1 MSKVAEKVI
10 LSSLVV
16 LFCGLIALIVIVAR
30 QANTIAANELYSLK
44 SYEDKWVEIYNYTA
58 PSVVVVQYFAENEEV
73 KVGTGFFLTN
83 DGYICTCAHVVL
95 DLEFN
100 ASATAKI
107 IVTVNNGTDSHNNY
121 DAQLVGFDGHGDV
134 AILKIDN
141 GDYSTPPVTIVTDI
155 KENLVAYDVMV
166 IGCIFGI
173 DYESCAMGNI
183 RDQKW
188 TDPTGIHQLSCLLT
202 SVPTSKGNSGSPIFD
217 NVGRCLGMHQNSFQP
232 VPTNNLF
239 VKDEVRLTEDP
250 VRPDFAGDVT
260 ELEQMDMMQEIDKL
274 DMVQEID
281 KLDMVQEIDNM
292 DMNQMDEMKSTE
304 TIVASMNLTQ
314 DSLTENVGSFL
325 DLSGPSAA
333 TTSSELTSIGS
344 TFGGGLTGRNLHAI
358 AFAIITKHQK
368 GVANEDDTDIK
379 YIEKG
384 WVGFLAKTNTPL
396 NYIEMQQSI
405 NTGDT
410 SRKHAI
416 SQLKDAYTGGGL
428 IVDQIGDPKVA
439 QQLKRGDVVI
449 AIDGISVGPFGYQ
462 SSPGDIA
469 HFKSPGQK
477 VELTVYRKGT
487 IETVPIELV
496 PYPTELD
503 RPYGTL
509 QAVKLGL
516 FGRIPGVDITGE
528 SPRSRDWIYKTA
540 FSDVIFK
547 KEDAKFTTEF
557 HRLLSKPNNYEYKI
571 IRDLWKKVKDNPNPS
586 EKDLESYRTQLTG
599 MQSNIDQFERDGID
613 ASQFQ
618 KYHQS
623 EEEFYGSQL
632 RKIAKGL
639 KYWLLGPLQRIELNN
654 LNSLATG
661 MQKFHREKKSALD
674 TTLTWVKQIQTLV
687 IKLCPWSIKPK
698 ATYKPKEGK
707 LMTFTAEYLDEL
719 TQDSMDG
726 ETKVI
731 LKLQTLFK
739 SYGFSS
745 FEYNT
750 FAKLQTDKGVYA
762 SKSLGGYSTTDTG
775 STIYTLDPRVWKQY
789 PNAFYNP
796 NIFFNTSAEKVNIP
810 ESLRTE
816 LNPLSNSSDM
826 AKLQMFIQ
834 YQSETKKEFVTFAY
848 STDADFKENSL
859 FASTTSGGYDKTNK
873 DKAHFTMYALVDP
886 ISVSNF
892 REY

>member
-1 MSKVAEKVI
+1 MPKVSEKVI
-10 LSSLVV
+10 LSSLV
-16 LFCGLIALIVIVAR
+16 LLLCGLIALIVVVAR

-368 GVANEDDTDIK
+368 GVANEDDTDTK

-477 VELTVYRKGT
+477 VNLTVYRKGT

-509 QAVKLGL
+509 QSWWGIQRRGNLNNVSDSFSNVLERLVNKFHSSDESEESKKWIMDAHI
-516 FGRIPGVDITGE
+516 GRDPI
-528 SPRSRDWIYKTA
+528 
-540 FSDVIFK
+540 
-547 KEDAKFTTEF
+547 KEQIQYSVTTENKIKSWINNQKGPLYAF
-557 HRLLSKPNNYEYKI
+557 FQDYNNYRPETDKANAWF
-571 IRDLWKKVKDNPNPS
+571 LGKAEP
-586 EKDLESYRTQLTG
+586 
-599 MQSNIDQFERDGID
+599 
-613 ASQFQ
+613 
-618 KYHQS
+618 
-623 EEEFYGSQL
+623 
-632 RKIAKGL
+632 
-639 KYWLLGPLQRIELNN
+639 WLLGIEELRTHAHRVSTLREAVIESENLAVYYRDRAKFYQFQVKKIQRILDAWWLPKSPEQITEL
-654 LNSLATG
+654 
-661 MQKFHREKKSALD
+661 R
-674 TTLTWVKQIQTLV
+674 V
-687 IKLCPWSIKPK
+687 IKYWALNLFEKFQNLPVLLQEDVREAGYLIERWLKVAK
-698 ATYKPKEGK
+698 K
-707 LMTFTAEYLDEL
+707 L
-719 TQDSMDG
+719 G
-726 ETKVI
+726 
-731 LKLQTLFK
+731 
-739 SYGFSS
+739 
-745 FEYNT
+745 
-750 FAKLQTDKGVYA
+750 
-762 SKSLGGYSTTDTG
+762 
-775 STIYTLDPRVWKQY
+775 
-789 PNAFYNP
+789 
-796 NIFFNTSAEKVNIP
+796 
-810 ESLRTE
+810 
-816 LNPLSNSSDM
+816 
-826 AKLQMFIQ
+826 IQ
-834 YQSETKKEFVTFAY
+834 YW
-848 STDADFKENSL
+848 
-859 FASTTSGGYDKTNK
+859 
-873 DKAHFTMYALVDP
+873 
-886 ISVSNF
+886 
-892 REY
+892 